1 MTTIFTRIN
10 MLIIVC
16 MTLIGSSVYAQT
28 LKDCQHPC
36 EKTRTIKYGAFIGVK
51 ISDIPNSKYVQV
63 IEIIPNSAAY
73 TFGIKINDTI
83 THINGI
89 EMKNTIHLLSEIAKQ
104 QPGNEVSVSIKR
116 ESSTLEFNFPLG
128 AQYSKTITEIEC
140 CDTIQIID
148 DIDIALS
155 PNSVSDY
162 LLLQSSKHIDGEI
175 IIEITD
181 HKGTKIHTEKS
192 IGNTGAFFLKLD
204 TRNFKKGNYFLKMDV
219 GKSQYVKRFAK
230 E

>member
-1 MTTIFTRIN
+1 MKLLQIVV
-10 MLIIVC
+10 IILAALS
-16 MTLIGSSVYAQT
+16 MQAQV

-83 THINGI
+83 SHINDI

-116 ESSTLEFNFPLG
+116 ASSNLEFNFPLG
-128 AQYSKTITEIEC
+128 AQFSKTITEIEC
-140 CDTIQIID
+140 CDTMQIID

-175 IIEITD
+175 IIDITD
-181 HKGTKIHTEKS
+181 NKGTKIHTEKS

-219 GKSQYVKRFAK
+219 GKSQYVKRFTK
-230 E
+230 L